1 VERLRHGEGIRAQPV
16 RRVLIPKAGK
26 PGEWR
31 PLGIPMCPA
40 YCTSLRGVW
49 GWGRC
54 AGRPLQ
60 YTAGAR
66 HAGAGVCAGA
76 PACARWRWS
85 PG

>member
-40 YCTSLRGVW
+40 YCTSLQSVW

-60 YTAGAR
+60 YTAGAS

-76 PACARWRWS
+76 PACARWRRS